1 MKKALHIIDAIS
13 EWTGKTGRWA
23 SLGLVLALVY
33 EVTARYVFTAPTI
46 WAHDTTSMLVG
57 VTAVLAWAYVHRLH
71 GHVRVDVI
79 YMRLSIRGKALIDVV
94 GTIVFFF
101 PLVGILIYTAIKKML
116 FSWELQEKLSM
127 SYWYPPAYPI
137 RTVMVIGL
145 ILFALQGIA
154 QLWRDSHLLIKGR
167 EYD

>member
-1 MKKALHIIDAIS
+1 
-13 EWTGKTGRWA
+13 
-23 SLGLVLALVY
+23 
-33 EVTARYVFTAPTI
+33 
-46 WAHDTTSMLVG
+46 
-57 VTAVLAWAYVHRLH
+57 
-71 GHVRVDVI
+71 
-79 YMRLSIRGKALIDVV
+79 MRLSIRGKALIDVV